1 MGGKL
6 LATFPVGPL
15 SCNCAIVVDEES
27 RQAAI
32 VDPGDDAE
40 EILAALARL
49 DARPVVL
56 LHTHAHFDHIAA
68 ARRVHEVT
76 GAVIALHSADRFL
89 YDRLAEQGRMFGMSF
104 EEPAP
109 IGRDLSD
116 GEEVPFGDSLIR
128 VLHTPGHSPGSCAF
142 LLESTD
148 RVLFSGDTLF
158 SGSVGRTDLWGGSFD
173 TLVASIR
180 EKLYCLPPELRVV
193 PGHGEETT
201 IGKERASNPF
211 VR

>member
-6 LATFPVGPL
+6 LATIPVGPL
-15 SCNCAIVVDEES
+15 SCNCSIVVDEES
-27 RQAAI
+27 RRAAV

-40 EILAALARL
+40 EILSALARM

-56 LHTHAHFDHIAA
+56 LHTHGHFDHIAG
-68 ARRVHEVT
+68 ARRIHDAT
-76 GAVIALHSADRFL
+76 GAEIALHPADRFL
-89 YDRLAEQGRMFGMSF
+89 YDGLQEQGRLFGMAF
-104 EEPAP
+104 DAPAAVD
-109 IGRDLSD
+109 RELSD
-116 GEEVPFGDSLIR
+116 GEEVPFGGSSIR

-142 LLESTD
+142 LLESAD

-173 TLVASIR
+173 TLAASIR